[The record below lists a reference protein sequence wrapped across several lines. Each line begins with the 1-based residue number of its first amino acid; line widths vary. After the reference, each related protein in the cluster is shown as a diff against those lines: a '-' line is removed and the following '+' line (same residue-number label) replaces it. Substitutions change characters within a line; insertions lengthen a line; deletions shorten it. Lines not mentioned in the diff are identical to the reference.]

1 MVPEGINSD
10 SLDYLRSIL
19 VKSLSSENVGK
30 SDVLKVKQYRNNKK
44 VTFNAKN
51 VVDKELR
58 LKNLKERQNEERQK
72 KLEEIKAQAL
82 AAQRFKEQKEQE
94 RRRRLEDLKG
104 KEDVRRQ
111 QVEERKKAIVQAEQ
125 DRLVSILKR
134 NQEREARI
142 EAKRKNERSNIV
154 FAFGSSTP
162 RMLDPTDL
170 SASFWGHRRA
180 TSIQNITCTASST
193 SLTRR
198 QSERDLDSGSKKRAT
213 SASGLERSGESS
225 TPLTPAGCASGY
237 VGRRRTDLMP
247 TIPNRDSPFAA
258 SRKSLNHSP
267 GRAYSMSRLDQLAKP
282 RKRPDLP
289 AVVESTYSS
298 FRPLSSP
305 RQSSVTRSMSHLAV
319 GKTGPAQNRKPL
331 NKADS
336 RSMHQ
341 LSVDGPTIS
350 PRTTRATQLRQQKLL
365 ASSNCSDASS
375 RPSSSLS
382 QQSTTSVTSSVSVRH
397 RPSTAPRR
405 QRPASIAIT
414 GITHDV
420 SKNVDNKKGE
430 NKPPLPK
437 TRKSVTKDKTTKS
450 KTSPVDSTPKSLAS
464 PVAAPVSNFEKT
476 DEVPEKEPPEAP
488 PQPADNQQQQQQQQ
502 PKPED
507 AEKSEETACLNVKE
521 ETHTVST
528 SEKSEITVNVTS
540 SEQIKQITTEL
551 IKSESKPQPVPQTQ
565 SEPQPQPPP
574 APVVSEIK
582 PPIEAPVLE
591 NKDEMTTSFTKVRI
605 NTEEEAKAALA
616 ERRRLAREEAERQ
629 AEQERLRIEQEAQA
643 ELERQRREEEQ
654 VQKLVEQQRLAEQE
668 RLEEAIREA
677 QKREEEERLRRE
689 EEQRAKVLK
698 EEADRKAREEAERKF
713 AEQQERLKNEEK
725 EREAR
730 RKRVE
735 AIMRRTRG
743 VNNANPPSQ
752 QNSEDKNENKSESKM
767 NGTKTV
773 EQENGTKNGKDVDIV
788 DNIISDDTVKN
799 ANTVSIDTINST
811 DSINSNNTWQTT
823 QQYDPLM

>member
-1 MVPEGINSD
+1 MAENGRDI
-10 SLDYLRSIL
+10 
-19 VKSLSSENVGK
+19 SEQPK
-30 SDVLKVKQYRNNKK
+30 
-44 VTFNAKN
+44 TT
-51 VVDKELR
+51 VDKEVR

-82 AAQRFKEQKEQE
+82 AAQRFKEQKEME

-142 EAKRKNERSNIV
+142 EAKKRNERSNIV

-162 RMLDPTDL
+162 RMLDPTDMT
-170 SASFWGHRRA
+170 ASFWGHRRA
-180 TSIQNITCTASST
+180 TSIQNITCTSST

-198 QSERDLDSGSKKRAT
+198 QSERDLDGGSKKRAT

-247 TIPNRDSPFAA
+247 TIPSRDSPFAA

-267 GRAYSMSRLDQLAKP
+267 
-282 RKRPDLP
+282 
-289 AVVESTYSS
+289 
-298 FRPLSSP
+298 
-305 RQSSVTRSMSHLAV
+305 
-319 GKTGPAQNRKPL
+319 
-331 NKADS
+331 
-336 RSMHQ
+336 
-341 LSVDGPTIS
+341 
-350 PRTTRATQLRQQKLL
+350 
-365 ASSNCSDASS
+365 ASS

-414 GITHDV
+414 GITHEIT
-420 SKNVDNKKGE
+420 KNADNKKGE

-437 TRKSVTKDKTTKS
+437 TRKSINKDKPPTKS

-464 PVAAPVSNFEKT
+464 PVAAPNSNIADNKTSDVVTSSQVPPEVVPPVRPQPTTEGKEAKTEEAATEPLPAENEKT
-476 DEVPEKEPPEAP
+476 ACLDVKQVEINTVST
-488 PQPADNQQQQQQQQ
+488 N
-502 PKPED
+502 
-507 AEKSEETACLNVKE
+507 EKSE
-521 ETHTVST
+521 SQP
-528 SEKSEITVNVTS
+528 VNVTS
-540 SEQIKQITTEL
+540 SDQIKQLTTEL
-551 IKSESKPQPVPQTQ
+551 IKSEST
-565 SEPQPQPPP
+565 PQPQPVQ
-574 APVVSEIK
+574 VVSEIK
-582 PPIEAPVLE
+582 IIEMPAAVAKPPEAPPAVTKPPEAPSAVE
-591 NKDEMTTSFTKVRI
+591 NKENEMTTSFTKVRI

-629 AEQERLRIEQEAQA
+629 AEQERLRIEMEAQA
-643 ELERQRREEEQ
+643 ELERQRKEEEQ
-654 VQKLVEQQRLAEQE
+654 VQRLIEQQRLAEQE
-668 RLEEAIREA
+668 RLEEAIKEQQR
-677 QKREEEERLRRE
+677 REEEERLRRE
-689 EEQRAKVLK
+689 EEQRSKLLK
-698 EEADRKAREEAERKF
+698 EEADKKAREEAEKKF

-743 VNNANPPSQ
+743 VNNANAPVQ
-752 QNSEDKNENKSESKM
+752 QNSEDKNENKSENKV
-767 NGTKTV
+767 NGTKAV

-788 DNIISDDTVKN
+788 DNIIPDDTVKN

-823 QQYDPLM
+823 QQYGNFVCDNNNS

>member
-1 MVPEGINSD
+1 MVPEGITSD

-30 SDVLKVKQYRNNKK
+30 SDVLKVKQYKSNNKK
-44 VTFNAKN
+44 VTFDAKN
-51 VVDKELR
+51 VVDKEVR

-82 AAQRFKEQKEQE
+82 AAQRFKEQKELE

-111 QVEERKKAIVQAEQ
+111 QVEERKKAIIQAEQ

-134 NQEREARI
+134 NQEREARM
-142 EAKRKNERSNIV
+142 EAKKRNERSNIV

-162 RMLDPTDL
+162 RMLDPTDMT
-170 SASFWGHRRA
+170 ASFWGHRRA
-180 TSIQNITCTASST
+180 TSIQNITCATSA

-247 TIPNRDSPFAA
+247 TIPSRDSPFAA

-282 RKRPDLP
+282 RKRPELP
-289 AVVESTYSS
+289 AVVETTYS

-305 RQSSVTRSMSHLAV
+305 RQSSITRSMSHLAV
-319 GKTGPAQNRKPL
+319 SKTGPAQNRKPL

-336 RSMHQ
+336 KSMHQ
-341 LSVDGPTIS
+341 LSVDGPAIA

-365 ASSNCSDASS
+365 ASSNCSEASS

-414 GITHDV
+414 GITHEV
-420 SKNVDNKKGE
+420 TKNADNKKGE
-430 NKPPLPK
+430 TKPPLPK
-437 TRKSVTKDKTTKS
+437 TRKSVSKDKPTKS
-450 KTSPVDSTPKSLAS
+450 KSSPVDGTPKSLAS
-464 PVAAPVSNFEKT
+464 PVAATVSTIPDNKNGKDAIT
-476 DEVPEKEPPEAP
+476 SSQVPPEAP
-488 PQPADNQQQQQQQQ
+488 PTQTVQPQATSETKEMKIRQETVVESS
-502 PKPED
+502 PLP
-507 AEKSEETACLNVKE
+507 AESEKTECLNVKE
-521 ETHTVST
+521 IESNVNTVSVT
-528 SEKSEITVNVTS
+528 EKSESQVINVNNS
-540 SEQIKQITTEL
+540 DQIKQLTTEL
-551 IKSESKPQPVPQTQ
+551 IKSEST
-565 SEPQPQPPP
+565 PQPQV

-582 PPIEAPVLE
+582 STVTEAPAVVPPVE
-591 NKDEMTTSFTKVRI
+591 NKDNEMTTSVTKVRI

-629 AEQERLRIEQEAQA
+629 AEQERLRVEMEAQA

-654 VQKLVEQQRLAEQE
+654 VQRLIEQQRLAEQE
-668 RLEEAIREA
+668 RLEEAIKETQR
-677 QKREEEERLRRE
+677 REEEERLRRE
-689 EEQRAKVLK
+689 EEQRSKLLK
-698 EEADRKAREEAERKF
+698 EEAERKAREEAERKF

-743 VNNANPPSQ
+743 VNNANAPGQ
-752 QNSEDKNENKSESKM
+752 QNSEDKNENKSENKL
-767 NGTKTV
+767 NGTKSV

-788 DNIISDDTVKN
+788 DN
-799 ANTVSIDTINST
+799 
-811 DSINSNNTWQTT
+811 
-823 QQYDPLM
+823 M

>member
-267 GRAYSMSRLDQLAKP
+267 
-282 RKRPDLP
+282 
-289 AVVESTYSS
+289 
-298 FRPLSSP
+298 
-305 RQSSVTRSMSHLAV
+305 
-319 GKTGPAQNRKPL
+319 
-331 NKADS
+331 
-336 RSMHQ
+336 
-341 LSVDGPTIS
+341 
-350 PRTTRATQLRQQKLL
+350 
-365 ASSNCSDASS
+365 ASS

-823 QQYDPLM
+823 QQYGNLLCDNNNS

>member
-19 VKSLSSENVGK
+19 VKSLSSENVSK
-30 SDVLKVKQYRNNKK
+30 SDVLKVKQYKNNKK
-44 VTFNAKN
+44 VHFNAKN
-51 VVDKELR
+51 VVDKEVR
-58 LKNLKERQNEERQK
+58 IKNLKEKQNEERQK
-72 KLEEIKAQAL
+72 RLEEMKAQAF
-82 AAQRFKEQKEQE
+82 AAQRFKEQKELE
-94 RRRRLEDLKG
+94 RRKRLEELRC

-111 QVEERKKAIVQAEQ
+111 QVEERKRAIAQADQ
-125 DRLVSILKR
+125 DRLESILKR

-142 EAKRKNERSNIV
+142 EAKKRNERSNIV

-170 SASFWGHRRA
+170 TAFWGPRRA
-180 TSIQNITCTASST
+180 TSIQNITCATST
-193 SLTRR
+193 QLTRR

-213 SASGLERSGESS
+213 SASGLERSGES
-225 TPLTPAGCASGY
+225 TPLVPAGCASGY

-247 TIPNRDSPFAA
+247 TIPSRDSPFAA

-267 GRAYSMSRLDQLAKP
+267 
-282 RKRPDLP
+282 
-289 AVVESTYSS
+289 
-298 FRPLSSP
+298 
-305 RQSSVTRSMSHLAV
+305 
-319 GKTGPAQNRKPL
+319 
-331 NKADS
+331 
-336 RSMHQ
+336 
-341 LSVDGPTIS
+341 
-350 PRTTRATQLRQQKLL
+350 
-365 ASSNCSDASS
+365 ASS

-420 SKNVDNKKGE
+420 MKNTDNKKGDT
-430 NKPPLPK
+430 KPPLPK
-437 TRKSVTKDKTTKS
+437 TRKSINKDTKDKPTKRKS
-450 KTSPVDSTPKSLAS
+450 SPVDTPKSLAS
-464 PVAAPVSNFEKT
+464 PVAAPNCNIPDNKT
-476 DEVPEKEPPEAP
+476 NDVLKIPPEPPTQSTEI
-488 PQPADNQQQQQQQQ
+488 QETKQ
-502 PKPED
+502 
-507 AEKSEETACLNVKE
+507 EETAEKVPVENGKPATPNVKE
-521 ETHTVST
+521 VENSALTTEKPLDVSN
-528 SEKSEITVNVTS
+528 SD
-540 SEQIKQITTEL
+540 QIKQITNEL
-551 IKSESKPQPVPQTQ
+551 IKSESVGHHPQPE
-565 SEPQPQPPP
+565 SQPV
-574 APVVSEIK
+574 PVVSETK
-582 PPIEAPVLE
+582 PSEAPALE
-591 NKDEMTTSFTKVRI
+591 NKENEMTTSVTKVRI

-629 AEQERLRIEQEAQA
+629 AEQERLRIEMEAQA

-654 VQKLVEQQRLAEQE
+654 IQRLIEAQRLAEQE
-668 RLEEAIREA
+668 RLEEAIRETK
-677 QKREEEERLRRE
+677 KREEEERLRRE
-689 EEQRAKVLK
+689 EEQRSKLLK
-698 EEADRKAREEAERKF
+698 EEAEKKAREEAEKKF

-743 VNNANPPSQ
+743 VNNANSPGQ
-752 QNSEDKNENKSESKM
+752 QNSEDKNENKSENKM
-767 NGTKTV
+767 NGTQPV
-773 EQENGTKNGKDVDIV
+773 EQENGTGTKNGKDVDIV
-788 DNIISDDTVKN
+788 DNIIPDDTVKN

>member
-19 VKSLSSENVGK
+19 VKSLSSENVSK
-30 SDVLKVKQYRNNKK
+30 SDVLKVKQYKNNKK
-44 VTFNAKN
+44 VHFNAKN
-51 VVDKELR
+51 VVDKEVR
-58 LKNLKERQNEERQK
+58 IKNLKEKQNEERQK
-72 KLEEIKAQAL
+72 RLEEMKAQAF
-82 AAQRFKEQKEQE
+82 AAQRFKEQKELE
-94 RRRRLEDLKG
+94 RRKRLEELRC

-111 QVEERKKAIVQAEQ
+111 QVEERKRAIAQADQ
-125 DRLVSILKR
+125 DRLESILKR

-142 EAKRKNERSNIV
+142 EAKKRNERSNIV

-170 SASFWGHRRA
+170 TAFWGPRRA
-180 TSIQNITCTASST
+180 TSIQNITCATST
-193 SLTRR
+193 QLTRR

-213 SASGLERSGESS
+213 SASGLERSGES
-225 TPLTPAGCASGY
+225 TPLVPAGCASGY

-247 TIPNRDSPFAA
+247 TIPSRDSPFAA

-289 AVVESTYSS
+289 AVVETTYS

-319 GKTGPAQNRKPL
+319 SKTGPAQNRKPL
-331 NKADS
+331 NKSDS

-341 LSVDGPTIS
+341 LSIDGPTIA

-365 ASSNCSDASS
+365 ASSNCSEASS

-420 SKNVDNKKGE
+420 MKNTDNKKGDT
-430 NKPPLPK
+430 KPPLPK
-437 TRKSVTKDKTTKS
+437 TRKSINKDTKDKPTKRKS
-450 KTSPVDSTPKSLAS
+450 SPVDTPKSLAS
-464 PVAAPVSNFEKT
+464 PVAAPNCNIPDNKT
-476 DEVPEKEPPEAP
+476 NDVLKIPPEPPTQSTEI
-488 PQPADNQQQQQQQQ
+488 QETKQ
-502 PKPED
+502 
-507 AEKSEETACLNVKE
+507 EETAEKVPVENGKPATPNVKE
-521 ETHTVST
+521 VENSALTTEKPLDVSN
-528 SEKSEITVNVTS
+528 SD
-540 SEQIKQITTEL
+540 QIKQITNEL
-551 IKSESKPQPVPQTQ
+551 IKSESVGHHPQPE
-565 SEPQPQPPP
+565 SQPV
-574 APVVSEIK
+574 PVVSETK
-582 PPIEAPVLE
+582 PSEAPALE
-591 NKDEMTTSFTKVRI
+591 NKENEMTTSVTKVRI

-629 AEQERLRIEQEAQA
+629 AEQERLRIEMEAQA

-654 VQKLVEQQRLAEQE
+654 IQRLIEAQRLAEQE
-668 RLEEAIREA
+668 RLEEAIRETK
-677 QKREEEERLRRE
+677 KREEEERLRRE
-689 EEQRAKVLK
+689 EEQRSKLLK
-698 EEADRKAREEAERKF
+698 EEAEKKAREEAEKKF

-743 VNNANPPSQ
+743 VNNANSPGQ
-752 QNSEDKNENKSESKM
+752 QNSEDKNENKSENKM
-767 NGTKTV
+767 NGTQPV
-773 EQENGTKNGKDVDIV
+773 EQENGTGTKNGKDVDIV
-788 DNIISDDTVKN
+788 DNIIPDDTVKN

>member
-1 MVPEGINSD
+1 MAENGRDI
-10 SLDYLRSIL
+10 
-19 VKSLSSENVGK
+19 SEQPK
-30 SDVLKVKQYRNNKK
+30 
-44 VTFNAKN
+44 TT
-51 VVDKELR
+51 VDKEVR

-82 AAQRFKEQKEQE
+82 AAQRFKEQKEME

-142 EAKRKNERSNIV
+142 EAKKRNERSNIV

-162 RMLDPTDL
+162 RMLDPTDMT
-170 SASFWGHRRA
+170 ASFWGHRRA
-180 TSIQNITCTASST
+180 TSIQNITCTSST

-198 QSERDLDSGSKKRAT
+198 QSERDLDGGSKKRAT

-247 TIPNRDSPFAA
+247 TIPSRDSPFAA

-289 AVVESTYSS
+289 AVVETTYS

-319 GKTGPAQNRKPL
+319 SKAVPTQNRRLL

-341 LSVDGPTIS
+341 LSVDGPTIA

-365 ASSNCSDASS
+365 ASSNCSEASS

-414 GITHDV
+414 GITHEIT
-420 SKNVDNKKGE
+420 KNADNKKGE

-437 TRKSVTKDKTTKS
+437 TRKSINKDKPPTKS

-464 PVAAPVSNFEKT
+464 PVAAPNSNIADNKTSDVVTSSQVPPEVVPPVRPQPTTEGKEAKTEEAATEPLPAENEKT
-476 DEVPEKEPPEAP
+476 ACLDVKQVEINTVST
-488 PQPADNQQQQQQQQ
+488 N
-502 PKPED
+502 
-507 AEKSEETACLNVKE
+507 EKSE
-521 ETHTVST
+521 SQP
-528 SEKSEITVNVTS
+528 VNVTS
-540 SEQIKQITTEL
+540 SDQIKQLTTEL
-551 IKSESKPQPVPQTQ
+551 IKSEST
-565 SEPQPQPPP
+565 PQPQPVQ
-574 APVVSEIK
+574 VVSEIK
-582 PPIEAPVLE
+582 IIEMPAAVAKPPEAPPAVTKPPEAPSAVE
-591 NKDEMTTSFTKVRI
+591 NKENEMTTSFTKVRI

-629 AEQERLRIEQEAQA
+629 AEQERLRIEMEAQA
-643 ELERQRREEEQ
+643 ELERQRKEEEQ
-654 VQKLVEQQRLAEQE
+654 VQRLIEQQRLAEQE
-668 RLEEAIREA
+668 RLEEAIKEQQR
-677 QKREEEERLRRE
+677 REEEERLRRE
-689 EEQRAKVLK
+689 EEQRSKLLK
-698 EEADRKAREEAERKF
+698 EEADKKAREEAEKKF

-743 VNNANPPSQ
+743 VNNANAPVQ
-752 QNSEDKNENKSESKM
+752 QNSEDKNENKSENKV
-767 NGTKTV
+767 NGTKAV

-788 DNIISDDTVKN
+788 DNIIPDDTVKN

-823 QQYDPLM
+823 QQYGNFVCDNNNS

>member
-1 MVPEGINSD
+1 MTNLVLVLGD
-10 SLDYLRSIL
+10 SLEKTS
-19 VKSLSSENVGK
+19 
-30 SDVLKVKQYRNNKK
+30 NKLI
-44 VTFNAKN
+44 T
-51 VVDKELR
+51 VDKEVR
-58 LKNLKERQNEERQK
+58 IKNLKERQNEERQK
-72 KLEEIKAQAL
+72 KLEEMKAQAL
-82 AAQRFKEQKEQE
+82 AAQRFKEQKELE
-94 RRRRLEDLKG
+94 RRKRLEELRC

-111 QVEERKKAIVQAEQ
+111 QVEERKRAIAQADQ
-125 DRLVSILKR
+125 DRLESILKR

-142 EAKRKNERSNIV
+142 EAKKRNERSNIV

-170 SASFWGHRRA
+170 TAFWGPRRA
-180 TSIQNITCTASST
+180 TSIQNITSATST
-193 SLTRR
+193 QLTRR

-213 SASGLERSGESS
+213 SASGLERSGES
-225 TPLTPAGCASGY
+225 TPMVPAGCASGY

-247 TIPNRDSPFAA
+247 TIPSRDSPFAA

-289 AVVESTYSS
+289 AVVETTYS

-319 GKTGPAQNRKPL
+319 SKTGPAQTRKPL
-331 NKADS
+331 NKSDS

-341 LSVDGPTIS
+341 LSVDGPTIA

-365 ASSNCSDASS
+365 ASSNCSEASS

-414 GITHDV
+414 GITHDPTK
-420 SKNVDNKKGE
+420 SDNKKSDT
-430 NKPPLPK
+430 KPPLPK
-437 TRKSVTKDKTTKS
+437 TRKSISKDTKDKTTKRKS
-450 KTSPVDSTPKSLAS
+450 SPVDTPKSLAS
-464 PVAAPVSNFEKT
+464 PVAAPISIPDNKTNDVSQI
-476 DEVPEKEPPEAP
+476 PPEPTEA
-488 PQPADNQQQQQQQQ
+488 
-502 PKPED
+502 KET
-507 AEKSEETACLNVKE
+507 KREETAEKVPVENGKPIPPPNVKE
-521 ETHTVST
+521 VENSASTTEKPLDVSN
-528 SEKSEITVNVTS
+528 SD
-540 SEQIKQITTEL
+540 QIKQITNEL
-551 IKSESKPQPVPQTQ
+551 IKSESA
-565 SEPQPQPPP
+565 SHHQPQP
-574 APVVSEIK
+574 APVVSETK
-582 PPIEAPVLE
+582 PSEALE
-591 NKDEMTTSFTKVRI
+591 NKENEMTASVTKIRI

-629 AEQERLRIEQEAQA
+629 AEQERLRIEMEAQA

-654 VQKLVEQQRLAEQE
+654 IQRLIEAQRLAEQE
-668 RLEEAIREA
+668 RLEEAIRET
-677 QKREEEERLRRE
+677 KRREEEERLRRE
-689 EEQRAKVLK
+689 EEQRSKLLK
-698 EEADRKAREEAERKF
+698 EEAERKAREEAEKKF

-743 VNNANPPSQ
+743 VNNANSPGQ
-752 QNSEDKNENKSESKM
+752 QNSEDKNENKSENKM
-767 NGTKTV
+767 NGTQPV
-773 EQENGTKNGKDVDIV
+773 EQENGTGTKNGKDVDIV
-788 DNIISDDTVKN
+788 DNIIPDDTVKN

-823 QQYDPLM
+823 QQYGNCLINNNS